1 MIYVLAALLPPLGL
15 LFNGQP
21 FSAILNVVVI
31 VVCVIFGLIF
41 PILFLV
47 PSAHA
52 LIAVHM
58 KREDPAGTGRWST
71 RSGNTGRRRTIR
83 AKRTVKPRAWQPSA
97 LIPETA
103 MLSTTANPA
112 DGTRL
117 DCDAEVSLTG
127 RSIPRSYRGESAA
140 EWSWRWRVQTDFRI
154 SRKPTR
160 STTCC

>member
-31 VVCVIFGLIF
+31 VFCAIFGWIF

-58 KREDPAGTGRWST
+58 KRED
-71 RSGNTGRRRTIR
+71 RRHREVVDAIR
-83 AKRTVKPRAWQPSA
+83 EHGPPPNYPR
-97 LIPETA
+97 
-103 MLSTTANPA
+103 
-112 DGTRL
+112 
-117 DCDAEVSLTG
+117 
-127 RSIPRSYRGESAA
+127 
-140 EWSWRWRVQTDFRI
+140 
-154 SRKPTR
+154 
-160 STTCC
+160 